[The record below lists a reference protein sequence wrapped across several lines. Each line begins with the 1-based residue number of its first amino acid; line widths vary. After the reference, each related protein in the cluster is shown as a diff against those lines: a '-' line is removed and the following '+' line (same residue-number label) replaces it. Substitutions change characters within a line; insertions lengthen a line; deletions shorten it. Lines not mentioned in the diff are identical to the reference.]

1 MTSAAPRNPF
11 APGPGTRPPVL
22 AGREAERRRLRTI
35 VADLRARCAGPVHL
49 LQAPRG
55 MGKTVLLRDLQQTAP
70 DMVQWTTGAE
80 LSDLP
85 CLARALANPVDRLL
99 LDISKATIGV
109 LRVERHAP
117 DLSWW
122 KQKIN
127 ARLRTRRKPRL
138 LVIDEAHVLPPDVA
152 HVLLNA
158 VQAYAA
164 PGGAPVALLLAGT
177 PGLRPFLLS
186 DAVNASFVERAP
198 LIVPGLLSPAASRE
212 ALDAPHWRHWTKDDA
227 VLDAAA
233 DDSFGYPWF
242 LQLWGQ
248 ALWDA
253 GRASERVDRETLAA
267 ARAQVDAVRADFY
280 SHRYDEFETAA
291 RRDGIPR
298 DAMLAAARAIAA
310 QVVAPEASI
319 CTRELNRTLDQAGI
333 APDDAGVVKAIITG
347 NGFLTQSGDDWRA
360 GIPSLAD
367 YVRRHPR

>member
-1 MTSAAPRNPF
+1 MAPDTPRNPF

-22 AGREAERRRLRTI
+22 AGREAERGRLRTL
-35 VADLRARCAGPVHL
+35 VEDLHARSAGPVHL

-55 MGKTVLLRDLQQTAP
+55 MGKTVLLQDLQQAAP
-70 DMVQWTTGAE
+70 AAVHWMTGAD

-85 CLARALANPVDRLL
+85 CLARELSGAADRLA
-99 LDISKATIGV
+99 LDVSGAAIGV
-109 LRVERHAP
+109 VGVQRRAP

-122 KQKIN
+122 KQQVK
-127 ARLRTRRKPRL
+127 ARLRARRDPRL
-138 LVIDEAHVLPPDVA
+138 LVIDEAHALPADVA
-152 HVLLNA
+152 HVLLNT
-158 VQAYAA
+158 VQALAG

-198 LIVPGLLSPAASRE
+198 ILVPGPLSPAESRA
-212 ALDAPHWRHWTKDDA
+212 ALDAPAWRRWRKDDA

-233 DDSFGYPWF
+233 ADSVGYPWF

-253 GRASERVDRETLAA
+253 GRDRQTVDQAALEA
-267 ARAQVDAVRADFY
+267 ARPRVDAVRADFY
-280 SHRYDEFETAA
+280 HHRYDEFENAA

-298 DAMLAAARAIAA
+298 DAMLAAAQAIAA
-310 QVVAPEASI
+310 RVSAPGAVIS
-319 CTRELNRTLDQAGI
+319 TADLHRLLDRAGI
-333 APDDAGVVKAIITG
+333 APDDTGVAKGIIAG
-347 NGFLTQSGDDWRA
+347 NGFLTRSGDDWRA

>member
-1 MTSAAPRNPF
+1 MASAAPRNPF

-22 AGREAERRRLRTI
+22 AGREVERRRLETI
-35 VADLRARCAGPVHL
+35 VKDLNARCAGPIHL

-55 MGKTVLLRDLQQTAP
+55 MGKTVLLRELQQTAP
-70 DMVQWTTGAE
+70 ETVHWMTGAD

-85 CLARALANPVDRLL
+85 CLARELANPVDRLM

-109 LRVERHAP
+109 LRVERRAP

-127 ARLRTRRKPRL
+127 ARLRKRREPRL
-138 LVIDEAHVLPPDVA
+138 LVIDEAHALPPDVA

-158 VQAYAA
+158 VQAFGA

-212 ALDAPHWRHWTKDDA
+212 ALEAPDWRGWRRDDA

-233 DDSFGYPWF
+233 ADSLGYPWF

-253 GRASERVDRETLAA
+253 GCARQTVDRESLAA
-267 ARAQVDAVRADFY
+267 ARLRVDAVRADFY
-280 SHRYDEFETAA
+280 SHRYDEFEHAA
-291 RRDGIPR
+291 RRDGIPP
-298 DAMLAAARAIAA
+298 DAMLAAVQAIA
-310 QVVAPEASI
+310 VRVDAPSAAIS
-319 CTRELNRTLDQAGI
+319 TADLNRALDEAGI
-333 APDDAGVVKAIITG
+333 PPDDASVARGIFVG
-347 NGFLTQSGDDWRA
+347 NGFLTQHGDDWCA
-360 GIPSLAD
+360 GIPSLAE
-367 YVRRHPR
+367 YVGRHPR

>member
-1 MTSAAPRNPF
+1 MAPAAPRNPF

-22 AGREAERRRLRTI
+22 AGRKAERSRLQAI
-35 VADLRARCAGPVHL
+35 VDDLRARCAGPIHL

-70 DMVQWTTGAE
+70 ETIHWMTGAD

-85 CLARALANPVDRLL
+85 CLARELANAVDRFM
-99 LDISKATIGV
+99 LDVSKATIGV
-109 LRVERHAP
+109 LRVERRTP

-127 ARLRTRRKPRL
+127 ARLRKHRKPRL
-138 LVIDEAHVLPPDVA
+138 LVVDEAHALPPDVA

-158 VQAYAA
+158 VQAFGA
-164 PGGAPVALLLAGT
+164 GGDAPVALLLSGT

-198 LIVPGLLSPAASRE
+198 LIAPGLLSPAESRE
-212 ALDAPHWRHWTKDDA
+212 ALNAPGWRRWKRNDA

-233 DDSFGYPWF
+233 ADSLGYPWF

-253 GRASERVDRETLAA
+253 GRARETVDQDALATA
-267 ARAQVDAVRADFY
+267 GPRVDAVRADFY
-280 SHRYDEFETAA
+280 SHRYDEFEHAA

-298 DAMLAAARAIAA
+298 DAMLAAVRAIAV
-310 QVVAPEASI
+310 QVDAPGAALS
-319 CTRELNRTLDQAGI
+319 TADLNRALEQAGI
-333 APDDAGVVKAIITG
+333 PADDAAVARGIIVG

-367 YVRRHPR
+367 YVQRHPR

>member
-1 MTSAAPRNPF
+1 MASAAPRNPF

-22 AGREAERRRLRTI
+22 AGREVERRMLRGI
-35 VADLRARCAGPVHL
+35 LEDLHARCAGPIHL

-55 MGKTVLLRDLQQTAP
+55 MGKTVLLRDLQQTGPATVHW
-70 DMVQWTTGAE
+70 MTGAD

-85 CLARALANPVDRLL
+85 CLARALANPVDRLM
-99 LDISKATIGV
+99 LDISKATIGA
-109 LRVERHAP
+109 LRVERRAP

-122 KQKIN
+122 KQRIN
-127 ARLRTRRKPRL
+127 ARLRNRREPRL
-138 LVIDEAHVLPPDVA
+138 LVIDEAHTLPADVA

-158 VQAYAA
+158 AQACGA
-164 PGGAPVALLLAGT
+164 GGNAPVTLLLAGT

-212 ALDAPHWRHWTKDDA
+212 ALEAPNWRGWRRDDA

-233 DDSFGYPWF
+233 ADSLGYPWF

-253 GRASERVDRETLAA
+253 GCGRQTVDRESLAA
-267 ARAQVDAVRADFY
+267 ARLRVDAVRADFY
-280 SHRYDEFETAA
+280 SHRYDEFEHAA

-298 DAMLAAARAIAA
+298 DAMLAAVQTIAA
-310 QVVAPEASI
+310 QIDAPGAALS
-319 CTRELNRTLDQAGI
+319 TADLNRALDQAGI
-333 APDDAGVVKAIITG
+333 PADDAAVARGIIVG

-360 GIPSLAD
+360 GIPSLAA
-367 YVRRHPR
+367 YVQRHPR